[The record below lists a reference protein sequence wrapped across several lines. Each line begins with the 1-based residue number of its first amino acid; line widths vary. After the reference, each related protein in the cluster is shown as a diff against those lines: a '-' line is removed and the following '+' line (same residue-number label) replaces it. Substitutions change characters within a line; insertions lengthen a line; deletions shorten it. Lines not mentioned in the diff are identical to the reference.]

1 VAVVLALLSAGI
13 YGAADFFGGL
23 ASRRTPAIAV
33 VLISQVSGVAIL
45 AIAWFVLP
53 GKFYPSDVLW
63 GVLTGIFGGAAIVAL
78 YAALAIGRMGVIS
91 PITAVLG
98 ASIPVLAGFAFGERP
113 GAPALAGI
121 ACTFLAVALVSANLE
136 TRSISLREPGL
147 ALALFSG
154 LCIGALFVTL
164 SRGHHD
170 SGLALLAVTRATS
183 VTMLLGYALV
193 RRESLRPAPDSLR
206 LILAAGAFDML
217 ANILYVA
224 AARFGLLSLVAV
236 LTSLYPASTV
246 FLARVVLRER
256 LTSSQWAGVGLAAC
270 GIVLIAV

>member
-1 VAVVLALLSAGI
+1 MVIALALLAAGV
-13 YGAADFFGGL
+13 YGAADFLGGL
-23 ASRRTPAIAV
+23 ASRRTPATAV
-33 VLISQVSGVAIL
+33 VVISQIAGVAVL

-63 GVLTGIFGGAAIVAL
+63 GMLTGLFGGAAIVSL

-98 ASIPVLAGFAFGERP
+98 ASVPVLAGFALGERP
-113 GAPALAGI
+113 AAPALAGI
-121 ACTFLAVALVSANLE
+121 ACTFLAVALVSANVE
-136 TRSISLREPGL
+136 TRSISLHEPGL
-147 ALALFSG
+147 GLALFSG

-183 VTMLLGYALV
+183 VVSLIGYALV
-193 RRESLRPAPDSLR
+193 RRESLRPAPGSLR
-206 LILAAGAFDML
+206 LIFAAGAFDML
-217 ANILYVA
+217 ANVLYIA

-246 FLARVVLRER
+246 FLARVVLQER
-256 LTSSQWAGVGLAAC
+256 LTPSQWAGVGLAAC
-270 GIVLIAV
+270 GIGLIAL